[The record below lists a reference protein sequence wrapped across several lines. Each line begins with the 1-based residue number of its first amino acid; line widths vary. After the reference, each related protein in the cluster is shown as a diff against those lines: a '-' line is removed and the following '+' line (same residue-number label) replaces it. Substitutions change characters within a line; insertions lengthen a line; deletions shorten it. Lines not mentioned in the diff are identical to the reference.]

1 MSNDALLKVEIEKAL
16 KKVVD
21 PEIGSNLVD
30 LGMIKKVTV
39 ENGVARIEMV
49 LTTPLCPLMNV
60 LPNQVKMA
68 AEEVKGVKKAEVA
81 VVGYGLP

>member
-1 MSNDALLKVEIEKAL
+1 MSSNVLLKTEVEKAL

-21 PEIGSNLVD
+21 PEIGRSLVD

-60 LPNQVKMA
+60 LPNQVKRA
-68 AEEVKGVKKAEVA
+68 AEEVEGIKKAEVA